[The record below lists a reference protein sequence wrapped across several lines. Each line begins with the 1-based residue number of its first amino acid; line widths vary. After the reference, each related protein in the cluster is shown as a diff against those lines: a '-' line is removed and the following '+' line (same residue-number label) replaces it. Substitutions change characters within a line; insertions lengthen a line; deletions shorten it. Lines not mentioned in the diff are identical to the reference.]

1 MTTTYT
7 LKVADVTV
15 FREGQSYR
23 TFVAGVLD
31 SGTFE
36 VVTVD
41 EPSSRIKV
49 QTSDG
54 WVPLTGRDITYDT
67 DTLLPGNSFQL
78 EAVTLRVGVKT
89 GMDKLP
95 ENRRIG

>member
-7 LKVADVTV
+7 LKVGDVSV
-15 FREGQSYR
+15 FRVGQSYR
-23 TFVAGVLD
+23 TFAAAMLD
-31 SGTFE
+31 AGTFE
-36 VVTVD
+36 VVSID
-41 EPSSRIKV
+41 EPGSRINV